1 MKQTE
6 AFIQTVWSFYDQNA
20 RTLPWRQASQAG
32 TYDPYKILVSEIM
45 LQQTQVG
52 RVIPKYE
59 AFLQRFPDMTTLA
72 QSSLADVL
80 IAWQGLGYNRRAKY
94 LHQTAQIASEQFSGH
109 LPKQLPDIVHLP
121 GIGENTAKAVLVYSY
136 NQPHVFIETNIRS
149 VYLYHFFKNISGVHD
164 KQILEIVEETIDKE
178 NPREWYW
185 ALMDYGSYLKKTV
198 GNQNV
203 RSKQYKKQSPFVGSK
218 RAIRGQILRS
228 LASAPYSSDALQK
241 QILDSRLE
249 ETLAQL
255 LKEGLIV
262 NKNHIY
268 KLAE

>member
-6 AFIQTVWSFYDQNA
+6 EFIQTVWSFYDRHA
-20 RTLPWRQASQAG
+20 RALPWRQTSQRG

-45 LQQTQVG
+45 LQQTQVS

-59 AFLQRFPDMTTLA
+59 AFLQLFPDISTLA
-72 QSSLADVL
+72 KSPLADVL

-94 LHQTAQIASEQFSGH
+94 LHQTAKVVSEQWSGE
-109 LPKQLPDIVHLP
+109 LPKRLDDLVALP

-136 NQPHVFIETNIRS
+136 NQPEVFIETNIRT
-149 VYLYHFFKNISGVHD
+149 VFLYHFFQNISDVHD
-164 KQILEIVEETIDKE
+164 KQILEVVGRTIDPE

-185 ALMDYGSYLKKTV
+185 ALMDYGTHIKKTI

-203 RSKQYKKQSPFVGSK
+203 HSKQYKKQSPFVGSR
-218 RAIRGQILRS
+218 RAIRGQVLRS
-228 LASAPYSSDALQK
+228 LASTPHSSDALK
-241 QILDSRLE
+241 EQIVDKRLE
-249 ETLAQL
+249 ETLSQL

-262 NKNHIY
+262 TQNHIY